1 MLYIELIIFK
11 ETPIP
16 VKEAKCFVDG
26 LQAIQ
31 WKYQTNMPG
40 SNNHLFFF
48 FLLKI
53 NNNIIYLFKKIV
65 INDGS
70 ATFKLLTGNTYSS
83 RDYDLVRTFKQVG
96 CKDLKI

>member
-1 MLYIELIIFK
+1 M
-11 ETPIP
+11 
-16 VKEAKCFVDG
+16 
-26 LQAIQ
+26 
-31 WKYQTNMPG
+31 
-40 SNNHLFFF
+40 
-48 FLLKI
+48 KI
-53 NNNIIYLFKKIV
+53 NKNIIYYFFNLKKIV